1 MVILEK
7 KAELPL
13 KVNSAQPSIYPR
25 FPGKSAG
32 LWKNIRFPS
41 HPYVGI
47 TQIR

>member
-1 MVILEK
+1 MVVLKK
-7 KAELPL
+7 KAELPR
-13 KVNSAQPSIYPR
+13 KGNSAQPSIHPQVH
-25 FPGKSAG
+25 GKSDS